1 MNKEEIK
8 KIIKENDIS
17 YIRMQFT
24 DMLGD
29 IKAVEI
35 PVNRIDDA
43 LNNKIMFD
51 GSSIEGFVRIKEA
64 DMYLHPDLDTFL
76 VLSWENTLYGKV
88 ARFICDV
95 YKPGEDGKHVPFE
108 GDPRGVLKRNLEEM
122 KKRGYTAFNSGIEPE
137 FFLFKLDEKGKVQ
150 YPLEFNDHGGYFDL
164 APVDSAEDCRR
175 DIVLEL

>member
-35 PVNRIDDA
+35 PVNRVDDA

-64 DMYLHPDLDTFL
+64 DMYLRPDLDTFL
-76 VLSWENTLYGKV
+76 VL
-88 ARFICDV
+88 
-95 YKPGEDGKHVPFE
+95 PFE
-108 GDPRGVLKRNLEEM
+108 NMLHS
-122 KKRGYTAFNSGIEPE
+122 T
-137 FFLFKLDEKGKVQ
+137 
-150 YPLEFNDHGGYFDL
+150 
-164 APVDSAEDCRR
+164 
-175 DIVLEL
+175 

>member
-43 LNNKIMFD
+43 LNNRIMFD

-76 VLSWENTLYGKV
+76 VLPFEDSAIGGV

-95 YKPGEDGKHVPFE
+95 YRRSVLLLPCHASMSSAPAYLRRTDRSNSRPGPKRRI
-108 GDPRGVLKRNLEEM
+108 RG
-122 KKRGYTAFNSGIEPE
+122 IPE
-137 FFLFKLDEKGKVQ
+137 RTCILCIWSCCKG
-150 YPLEFNDHGGYFDL
+150 
-164 APVDSAEDCRR
+164 SRR
-175 DIVLEL
+175 P

>member
-1 MNKEEIK
+1 MNKEDIK

-35 PVNRIDDA
+35 PASRIDDA
-43 LNNKIMFD
+43 INNKIMFD

-64 DMYLHPDLDTFL
+64 DMYLHPDLETFL
-76 VLSWENTLYGKV
+76 VLPFEDSHVGGV

-95 YKPGEDGKHVPFE
+95 YTPDGEPFI
-108 GDPRGVLKRNLEEM
+108 GDPRYILKKEIKKAKEIKEIM
-122 KKRGYTAFNSGIEPE
+122 KEGRKEKDGEP
-137 FFLFKLDEKGKVQ
+137 LRK
-150 YPLEFNDHGGYFDL
+150 
-164 APVDSAEDCRR
+164 
-175 DIVLEL
+175 